1 MREGSQLIIIEAA
14 STKGSL
20 PLVDGRLIK
29 QLSRHVQSL
38 FPHLRD
44 GPFHCDGFTAAVWL
58 LLNME
63 EGEENSK
70 TKKNPDDSSPL
81 LPSARGRDETQQK
94 TSRDS
99 EKISS
104 RCSSH
109 WPMKLDSQ
117 HPHHSLPCRSVGRIA
132 DERNPWPLIH
142 RRTKPFT
149 LDPLYDTTVINRPV
163 IRGKKQCPQ

>member
-1 MREGSQLIIIEAA
+1 MF
-14 STKGSL
+14 
-20 PLVDGRLIK
+20 
-29 QLSRHVQSL
+29 SL
-38 FPHLRD
+38 FFRIFGMDL
-44 GPFHCDGFTAAVWL
+44 FTVTDLGSRLASAKH
-58 LLNME
+58 
-63 EGEENSK
+63 GRRGRK
-70 TKKNPDDSSPL
+70 CQDKKKPEDSSPL

-109 WPMKLDSQ
+109 WSMKLDSQ